1 MHKTKSVQENR
12 KHKILSDFKIQTDP
26 LVPAGRLDLVI
37 VNKKKDRTNRIVD
50 FAVLAHCNE
59 NQRKRKE
66 KQVLRPCLRTFKI
79 MKHECDRD
87 TNCNCG
93 ILNDPQRIG

>member
-37 VNKKKDRTNRIVD
+37 VNKKKR
-50 FAVLAHCNE
+50 
-59 NQRKRKE
+59 
-66 KQVLRPCLRTFKI
+66 
-79 MKHECDRD
+79 
-87 TNCNCG
+87 
-93 ILNDPQRIG
+93 